1 MSANQYLSPPQFHGT
16 GAAKPTKASATPPV
30 TPPTTA
36 PTSSN
41 PGGGPNAASMW
52 SFSAASKTAASQS
65 SES

>member
-1 MSANQYLSPPQFHGT
+1 MSANQYLSPPQFKGT
-16 GAAKPTKASATPPV
+16 APTKASATPPV